1 MSADRKG
8 VGHHP
13 RLFLT
18 RVTAGGD
25 GETKKNRIHGYE
37 NDEKGATETMT
48 TDTVVERVRA
58 LTAPIVADLGLEIY
72 DLEMVSG
79 VLRLSIDTPPGQ
91 PSGVTLDNIALVS
104 RLVSREL
111 DHNDPMP
118 GRYTLEVSSP
128 GLERPLRTPQ
138 HFQREVDKVV
148 SVRLHRAI
156 DGRRRLQ
163 GVLLRA
169 DERHIVMLLDETGT
183 EVSVAYDDIERART
197 VFVWGAET
205 SAGRTQKSSDRQTK
219 EVAS

>member
-1 MSADRKG
+1 MS
-8 VGHHP
+8 
-13 RLFLT
+13 
-18 RVTAGGD
+18 
-25 GETKKNRIHGYE
+25 
-37 NDEKGATETMT
+37 

-58 LTAPIVADLGLEIY
+58 LAAPIVADLGLEVY

-91 PSGVTLDNIALVS
+91 PAGVTLENIALVS

-111 DHNDPMP
+111 DHNDPVP

-138 HFQREVDKVV
+138 HFVREVNKVI
-148 SVRLHRAI
+148 SVRLHQAV
-156 DGRRRLQ
+156 DGRRRMQ

-169 DERHIVMLLDETGT
+169 DERGIVVCLDDTGT
-183 EVSVAYDDIERART
+183 EVAVAHSDIERART
-197 VFVWGAET
+197 VFVWGSGGKDT
-205 SAGRTQKSSDRQTK
+205 SSLNHQTAIDNQTK